1 METRTLIAY
10 EVLSILS
17 QEHRHGHL
25 TASPPDMASHAAAAP
40 ASLPASDALVL
51 WLSSPDWTRPS
62 GPSGLRQAGAAG
74 SGGLL
79 VPLARQQVPQ
89 AGPFVPSV
97 LGTWL
102 MDLNGVCQCQ
112 RCELQGAK
120 MTRRDEHF
128 NAMLQNLGAA
138 YYKTIHGD
146 ATAADVARA
155 LESAEEHDGRGH
167 EPHWS
172 GRRHRRTGRW
182 RVRDVM
188 RTDVVTVGKKA
199 SYKQVVEVM
208 AERMVNAVPV
218 VTKDGHVAGVVSEFD
233 LLLKEERDLRRLGAG
248 LPARSRGERKR
259 AEARTAAALMTSPAI
274 TIHPD
279 APVGVA
285 ARLMNGHHIR
295 RLPVVDPAGE
305 LIGIVS
311 RRDLLSVFLRP
322 DEEIA
327 AEVHG
332 VLTGVLL
339 AGPDGVEVKV
349 TEGVVILSG
358 TLARADLIPV
368 AERLASDI
376 DGVVTVVC
384 KLTGRPATAAA
395 GSPADA

>member
-1 METRTLIAY
+1 
-10 EVLSILS
+10 
-17 QEHRHGHL
+17 
-25 TASPPDMASHAAAAP
+25 
-40 ASLPASDALVL
+40 
-51 WLSSPDWTRPS
+51 
-62 GPSGLRQAGAAG
+62 
-74 SGGLL
+74 
-79 VPLARQQVPQ
+79 
-89 AGPFVPSV
+89 
-97 LGTWL
+97 
-102 MDLNGVCQCQ
+102 MDLKEYANASAASS
-112 RCELQGAK
+112 QGAK

-138 YYKTIHGD
+138 YYQTIHGD

-155 LESAEEHDGRGH
+155 LESAEEDDVRGQPRGH

-172 GRRHRRTGRW
+172 GRRHRKTGHW

-188 RTDVVTVGKKA
+188 RTNVVTVGQKA

-218 VTKDGHVAGVVSEFD
+218 VTKDGHVAGVISEFD

-248 LPARSRGERKR
+248 LPARSRRERKR

-295 RLPVVDPAGE
+295 RLPVVDPAGK

-339 AGPDGVEVKV
+339 AEPNGVEVKV
-349 TEGVVILSG
+349 NQGVVTLTG

-376 DGVVTVVC
+376 DGVVTVVS
-384 KLTGRPATAAA
+384 KLTGRPATAP
-395 GSPADA
+395 SEPPANA